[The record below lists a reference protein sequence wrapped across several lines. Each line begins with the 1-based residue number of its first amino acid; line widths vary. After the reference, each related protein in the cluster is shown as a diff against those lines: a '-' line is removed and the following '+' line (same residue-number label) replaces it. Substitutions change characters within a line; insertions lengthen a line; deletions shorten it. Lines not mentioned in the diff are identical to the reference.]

1 MIGQTVR
8 ASGETVIC
16 NDIDAHRKGL
26 GMGMEC
32 VELSTPREK
41 LPSGAGQ
48 NELAVDQV
56 LANFVAELFA
66 ILHPATLPMLER
78 MLEDVKQDAE
88 TDGEWELKRRAEI
101 GIAAARI
108 AAWEQEAIEN

>member
-8 ASGETVIC
+8 TSGEMLIC
-16 NDIDAHRKGL
+16 KDVGAYRKGL
-26 GMGMEC
+26 GIEGVC
-32 VELSTPREK
+32 LSTPREK
-41 LPSGAGQ
+41 LRSGAGQ

-56 LANFVAELFA
+56 LANFVAELFV

-78 MLEDVKQDAE
+78 MFEDVKQDAE
-88 TDGEWELKRRAEI
+88 TDGEWGLKRRAEI

-108 AAWEQEAIEN
+108 AAREQEAIET

>member
-8 ASGETVIC
+8 TSGEMLIC
-16 NDIDAHRKGL
+16 NDVDAYREGL
-26 GMGMEC
+26 DLES
-32 VELSTPREK
+32 VALSTPREK
-41 LPSGAGQ
+41 LRSGAGQ

-66 ILHPATLPMLER
+66 TLHPATLPMLGR
-78 MLEDVKQDAE
+78 MFEDVKQDAE

-108 AAWEQEAIEN
+108 AAREQEAIEN

>member
-8 ASGETVIC
+8 TSGEMLIC
-16 NDIDAHRKGL
+16 NDIDAYRAGL
-26 GMGMEC
+26 GMEC
-32 VELSTPREK
+32 VGLSIPREK
-41 LPSGAGQ
+41 LRSGARQ

-56 LANFVAELFA
+56 LANFVAELFT

-78 MLEDVKQDAE
+78 MFEDVKQDAE

-108 AAWEQEAIEN
+108 AAREQEAIET